1 MTATVVFEDSDT
13 SVESNQRFAAYTL
26 IFFHYSTRN
35 SHHSVFLQE
44 DVYHDHFEHPLVYN
58 LQTRQTEL
66 ISWQEITMNITAV

>member
-26 IFFHYSTRN
+26 IFFHYSSRN
-35 SHHSVFLQE
+35 SHQSVFLQE
-44 DVYHDHFEHPLVYN
+44 DVYHDHFEHLF